1 MKLKLTVLL
10 VGSIFLCAISLY
22 DGPTSRRIE
31 IPMAFPP
38 LPNAVTADLTEE
50 GVLLGKTLFYDKILS
65 VDSSL
70 SCASCHKPEFAF
82 ADMGVALN
90 KGVSGREVL
99 RNTPPL
105 FNLAW
110 SQNFFWDG
118 RSKTLQEQALEVVS
132 SHDEMNLPWSEA
144 LTRIASKEKYRRLFH
159 EAYPNQE
166 IDSLLVADAL
176 SQFQFTLISSN
187 SKYDKV
193 LRGETEFTKQE
204 FEGFIFVNDQGMGN
218 CLHCHPTDAHA
229 LGTNGGFAN
238 NGIDQ
243 GFAEDLGMYGIT
255 LDEKDVGRFKVP
267 SLRNLL
273 FTAPYMHDGRFET
286 LEEVLDFYSE
296 DVNAHPT
303 IDHQMNYFLTGK
315 PVFSEQEKEVVL
327 AFLKTLTDSSFTLN
341 PAFRP

>member
-1 MKLKLTVLL
+1 MKLKITVLL
-10 VGSIFLCAISLY
+10 VVSIFLSAASFY
-22 DGPTSRRIE
+22 DGPTSYRIE

-38 LPNAVTADLTEE
+38 MLHSETADLTEE

-82 ADMGVALN
+82 ADRGVALN

-110 SQNFFWDG
+110 HRRFFWDG
-118 RSKTLQEQALEVVS
+118 RSETLQQQAIEVVS
-132 SHDEMNLPWSEA
+132 SHEEMNLSWSEA
-144 LTRIASKEKYRRLFH
+144 LNEITSQKRYRRLFA

-166 IDSLLVADAL
+166 VDSLLVADAL
-176 SQFQFTLISSN
+176 AQFQLTLISAD

-193 LRGETEFTKQE
+193 LRGEAEFTKEE

-218 CLHCHPTDAHA
+218 CLHCHTTDAHA
-229 LGTNGGFAN
+229 LGTNGSFAN

-243 GFAEDLGMYGIT
+243 GFADDQGVYGIT
-255 LDEKDVGRFKVP
+255 LDKKDEGKFKVP

-296 DVNAHPT
+296 DVNAHPF
-303 IDHQMNYFLTGK
+303 IDHQMNYFLREE
-315 PVFSEQEKEVVL
+315 PVFSEREKEVML
-327 AFLKTLTDSSFTLN
+327 AFLKTLNDSSFVSN
-341 PAFRP
+341 PSFRP